1 MKIITFL
8 IFSFFFTSVKS
19 QTANNRA
26 NSVLQKVS
34 EKLNNLH
41 SISYDLERE
50 LNYPSNNYHR
60 ESEWHE
66 YFEFQTKDTLN
77 FKYQIEDTTG
87 KQIFNGAEKFD
98 LDQKTKTI
106 EIIHHPNQESFQDL
120 SALYNSILT
129 LKNILPAII
138 NDTAAIKTFGD
149 TTLDNKSYYLI
160 TISIGKRRIK
170 NLGDGFYTLKFNSI
184 YKIIIDKRSDLPF
197 GIIQP
202 TNHTDF
208 IKIIFLNI
216 NTNEE
221 PLPEYSWYYSTYT
234 NEYKQAIQKD
244 IPQLIPIGSIALD
257 WTLPLYNKN
266 ENISLSKLKGKVVLL
281 DFWFKNCGPCIES
294 VPHLNALQEKFEN
307 QKFEILGINTYDAQK
322 DISWFCNKQKIRYK
336 VLMNGKDIAEK
347 YGVDGY
353 PTIILIDK
361 KGEVFYSGGFDQAK
375 IEELIEKAL

>member
-1 MKIITFL
+1 MKIISFL
-8 IFSFFFTSVKS
+8 IFSFFFMTVKS
-19 QTANNRA
+19 QTTNNIAER
-26 NSVLQKVS
+26 VLQKVS
-34 EKLNNLH
+34 DNLNSLQN
-41 SISYDLERE
+41 ISYDLKRE

-60 ESEWHE
+60 ESKWYE
-66 YFEFQTKDTLN
+66 YFEFLKNDTLD
-77 FKYQIEDTTG
+77 FKYQIDDETG
-87 KQIFNGAEKFD
+87 KQIFNGTEKFD

-106 EIIHHPNQESFQDL
+106 QIIHHPNQESFQGL

-129 LKNILPAII
+129 LKNILPEII
-138 NDTAAIKTFGD
+138 NDSTTIKTLRD

-160 TISIGKRRIK
+160 TINIGKKNIK
-170 NLGDGFYTLKFNSI
+170 TLGDGFNKMKFNFI
-184 YKIIIDKRSDLPF
+184 YKIIIDKKSYLPL

-208 IKIIFLNI
+208 IKTSFLNI
-216 NTNEE
+216 NANAK
-221 PLPEYSWYYSTYT
+221 LPSEYSWYYSTYT
-234 NEYKQAIQKD
+234 NEYKPAIPKD
-244 IPQLIPIGSIALD
+244 IPLLIPIGSIALD

-266 ENISLSKLKGKVVLL
+266 ENISLSELKEKVILL

-294 VPHLNALQEKFEN
+294 VAHLNSIHEKFKN

-322 DISWFCNKQKIRYK
+322 DISWFCNKHKIRYK

-347 YGVDGY
+347 YGVVGY

-361 KGEVFYSGGFDQAK
+361 KGNVLYSGGFDQAK